1 MIRYNRHTFCRISS
15 LDHSEMRGRMPRK
28 LIATHCNGEQ
38 FVITQHDMDCWEVS
52 SRLIGEQPMLVSGW
66 VDGLRV
72 INSL

>member
-1 MIRYNRHTFCRISS
+1 MIRYNRNTFYRIAS
-15 LDHSEMRGRMPRK
+15 LNRSEMKGRMPRK
-28 LIATHCNGEQ
+28 LVATHCNGEE

>member
-1 MIRYNRHTFCRISS
+1 MIRYNRNTFYRIAS
-15 LDHSEMRGRMPRK
+15 LNRSEMKGRMPRK
-28 LIATHCNGEQ
+28 LVATHCNGEE
-38 FVITQHDMDCWEVS
+38 FVITQYDMDYWEVS